1 MRLLHEFDERWD
13 CAGLR
18 LMENSFD
25 NAHFSF
31 VHMASFGNQAQPA
44 PASIEIT
51 PLDYGL
57 NMKTTVDVMNPPLHQ
72 KNLQL
77 AAAKTVRMMDANWYI
92 AVLMLV
98 KCIRVGAIRQFALRS
113 VPHQIDNCYMPF
125 IRTLKITYPNGVMHL
140 LFTAATP
147 ISDRASHI
155 IQFCVRNDTLKQ
167 HREAEQRRMQWH
179 RPC

>member
-57 NMKTTVDVMNPPLHQ
+57 NMKTTVDVMNPPLQQ

-92 AVLMLV
+92 ALISLMQYDLYNLV
-98 KCIRVGAIRQFALRS
+98 CS
-113 VPHQIDNCYMPF
+113 EYHPYE
-125 IRTLKITYPNGVMHL
+125 TLFPRL
-140 LFTAATP
+140 
-147 ISDRASHI
+147 ASESCRDI
-155 IQFCVRNDTLKQ
+155 
-167 HREAEQRRMQWH
+167 
-179 RPC
+179 

>member
-77 AAAKTVRMMDANWYI
+77 ASAKTVRMMDANW
-92 AVLMLV
+92 
-98 KCIRVGAIRQFALRS
+98 
-113 VPHQIDNCYMPF
+113 YMPF

-167 HREAEQRRMQWH
+167 HREAEQRRMQCH
-179 RPC
+179 SPC